1 MRRFALTVLL
11 CGSAL
16 SLGACGFEPMYATDS
31 NSGAKSGDIQS
42 DLAQVDIGN
51 IPDREGQFLRN
62 ALIDRFYRD
71 GRPVQPQYRLMVQP
85 IRESKTDL
93 DITKSS
99 DATRG
104 QLKLSTSMVLVDV
117 SSGEA
122 VLKRNVTSI
131 GSYNILGSEFANR
144 VTEQNTR
151 ENALNDLA
159 RQIELQVGLYLKR

>member
-1 MRRFALTVLL
+1 MKKLILITLV

-16 SLGACGFEPMYATDS
+16 PLAACGFEPMYGNAPTTES
-31 NSGAKSGDIQS
+31 SAVVSS
-42 DLAQVDIGN
+42 ELEQVSILN

-62 ALIDRFYRD
+62 ALIDRFYRT
-71 GRPVQPQYRLMVQP
+71 GRPVNPQYKLVVDK
-85 IRESKTDL
+85 INETTTDL

-104 QLKLSTSMVLVDV
+104 QLKLVTSMRLE
-117 SSGEA
+117 SIETGKT
-122 VLKRNVTSI
+122 LLTRRLTSI

-159 RQIELQVGLYLKR
+159 RQIELQIGLYLKR